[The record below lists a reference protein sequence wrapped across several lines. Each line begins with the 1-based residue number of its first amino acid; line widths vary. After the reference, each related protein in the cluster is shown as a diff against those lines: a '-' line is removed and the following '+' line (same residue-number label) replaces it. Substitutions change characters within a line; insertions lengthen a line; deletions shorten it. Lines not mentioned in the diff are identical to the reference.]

1 MDRKKL
7 MNRSEKMN
15 HRKNPLTEYGIAI
28 KEELLKRGKTQN
40 WLIAEVKKMHPTKHL
55 DVSHLN
61 KIMTGQIKRSEI
73 MNAID
78 RILGTTH

>member
-1 MDRKKL
+1 
-7 MNRSEKMN
+7 MN

-28 KEELLKRGKTQN
+28 KTELSKRGNTQN
-40 WLIAEVKKMHPTKHL
+40 WLIAEVKKLLPERYL
-55 DVSHLN
+55 DVSYLN
-61 KIMTGQIKRSEI
+61 KIMTGQVKRSEI

>member
-1 MDRKKL
+1 
-7 MNRSEKMN
+7 MN

-28 KEELLKRGKTQN
+28 KAELAKRGNTQN
-40 WLIAEVKKMHPTKHL
+40 WLIAEVKKMFPKRYL
-55 DVSHLN
+55 DVSYLN
-61 KIMTGQIKRSEI
+61 KIMTGQVKQSEI